1 MCLILDTSLS
11 QNMIE
16 GESDSS
22 CVNPW
27 SISVVK
33 KILQNMNAQISEYK
47 GYHASSKCYSGAV
60 ALSSL
65 QKSSR
70 NKVIEMGGDTY
81 QITGCAGKGGFAQ
94 VYKACVNSKKDE
106 VVALKIQKPP
116 FPWEF
121 YMYRQL
127 DLRIPENERSCF
139 GYAHRLHLY
148 SDYSIIVTNFLAHK
162 TLLDA
167 INSCGV
173 TQGSMD
179 EVLCIYYTIE
189 MLSMLETLHRNGIIH
204 GDFKPDNLLI
214 RHARDDL
221 TEDGFRDRSGS
232 WRQQGLCLV
241 DWGRGIDLEQF
252 PKKIKFN
259 GDCRTSGFRC
269 IQMQENKPWTYQV
282 DTYGLCG
289 IVHVMLHN
297 DWMEVEKKT
306 TFDGGYSF
314 QPKLPFKRNAQPI
327 GRLKKAHTNFLERMC
342 LILDTSLSQNMGYH
356 ASSKCYSGAVALSSL
371 QKSSRNKVIEM
382 GGDTYQITGCAGKG
396 GFAQVYKACVNSK
409 KDEVVALKIQ
419 KPPFPW
425 EFYMYRQLDLRI
437 PENERSCFG
446 YAHRL
451 HLYSDYSIIVT
462 NFLAHKTLLDAIN
475 SCGVTQGS
483 MDEVLCIYYTIE
495 MLSMLET
502 LHRNGIIHGDF
513 KPDNL
518 LIRHARDDL
527 TEDGFRDRSGSWRQQ
542 GLCLVDWGR
551 GIDLEQFPKKIKF
564 NGDCRTSGFRCIQM
578 QENKPWTY
586 QVDTYGLCG
595 IVHVMLHNDWME
607 VEKKTTFDGGYSFQP
622 KLPFKRY
629 QKVELWK
636 KLFADLLNNDI
647 HEEDE
652 HLKMLGN
659 LRSSFQ
665 DYMCSTPHLIKQ
677 LKQSLAKQRISLGSS

>member
-1 MCLILDTSLS
+1 MEDPLVPHLWSIKAALDNKEDVCEQLVYKCIQTFKHDPIYRNDIRFLKIWLINIDISGDHKGVFREIQELKICLDKALLYESYALFLEANGAMNEAHYVYQLGISRDAQPIGRLKKAHTYFLERMCLILDTSLS
-11 QNMIE
+11 QNTTE

-33 KILQNMNAQISEYK
+33 KILQKMKAQISEYE
-47 GYHASSKCYSGAV
+47 GYHASSKCYSGTV

-70 NKVIEMGGDTY
+70 NKVIEMDGDTY

-94 VYKACVNSKKDE
+94 VYKACINNKKDE

-127 DLRIPENERSCF
+127 DLRIPENERPCF

-148 SDYSIIVTNFLAHK
+148 SDYSIIVKNFLAHK

-173 TQGSMD
+173 THGSMD

-221 TEDGFRDRSGS
+221 TEDGFRARSGS

-289 IVHVMLHN
+289 IVHLMLHN
-297 DWMEVEKKT
+297 DWMEIEKKT

-314 QPKLPFKRNAQPI
+314 QPKFPFK
-327 GRLKKAHTNFLERMC
+327 
-342 LILDTSLSQNMGYH
+342 
-356 ASSKCYSGAVALSSL
+356 
-371 QKSSRNKVIEM
+371 
-382 GGDTYQITGCAGKG
+382 
-396 GFAQVYKACVNSK
+396 
-409 KDEVVALKIQ
+409 
-419 KPPFPW
+419 W
-425 EFYMYRQLDLRI
+425 
-437 PENERSCFG
+437 
-446 YAHRL
+446 
-451 HLYSDYSIIVT
+451 
-462 NFLAHKTLLDAIN
+462 
-475 SCGVTQGS
+475 
-483 MDEVLCIYYTIE
+483 
-495 MLSMLET
+495 
-502 LHRNGIIHGDF
+502 
-513 KPDNL
+513 
-518 LIRHARDDL
+518 
-527 TEDGFRDRSGSWRQQ
+527 
-542 GLCLVDWGR
+542 
-551 GIDLEQFPKKIKF
+551 
-564 NGDCRTSGFRCIQM
+564 
-578 QENKPWTY
+578 
-586 QVDTYGLCG
+586 
-595 IVHVMLHNDWME
+595 
-607 VEKKTTFDGGYSFQP
+607 
-622 KLPFKRY
+622 Y

-636 KLFADLLNNDI
+636 KLFVDLLNNDI